1 MVDDPTFDGDED
13 GLGGGQFAA
22 GLILGAVV
30 GAGLALLFAPERGSR
45 TRRNLK
51 RRLGRGRS
59 GLRGRIERA
68 AERAR
73 GRLS

>member
-1 MVDDPTFDGDED
+1 MFVGEEE
-13 GLGGGQFAA
+13 GLGGGQFTA
-22 GLILGAVV
+22 GLILGAVL

-51 RRLGRGRS
+51 RRLRRGRP